1 MPKYRKKPVEIEAAQ
16 FIGID
21 ADYKPMFATP
31 EPGWLKKALELPHDA
46 DGAAF
51 VFTQQSH
58 APYLVVNT
66 IEGAMSATHGY
77 WIIRGVKG
85 ELYPC
90 QPEIFE
96 ATYDVIGETVE
107 DHIDKGDFDAAM
119 LASDHLEGS
128 HHAHVDFHSSLRY
141 AINYHSME
149 REGGD
154 TPDFILAN
162 ALGAF
167 LSVLGNAIEA
177 RDNWKNGVAGFDGPD
192 VEYHP
197 EHAVTIGYAG
207 QDGHSYAPLG
217 DSDGDDGA

>member
-1 MPKYRKKPVEIEAAQ
+1 MPKYRKKPVQIEAVQ

-21 ADYKPMFATP
+21 ADYKPMFATS
-31 EPGWLKKALELPHDA
+31 EPDWLKKALELPHNA

-51 VFTQQSH
+51 VFTQQSR

-66 IEGAMSATHGY
+66 IEGAMSATHGC

-90 QPEIFE
+90 QPEIFA
-96 ATYDVIGETVE
+96 ATYDLVE
-107 DHIDKGDFDAAM
+107 
-119 LASDHLEGS
+119 E
-128 HHAHVDFHSSLRY
+128 
-141 AINYHSME
+141 
-149 REGGD
+149 
-154 TPDFILAN
+154 
-162 ALGAF
+162 
-167 LSVLGNAIEA
+167 
-177 RDNWKNGVAGFDGPD
+177 DNVQYF
-192 VEYHP
+192 P